1 MDIPMMD
8 ILMMDIWQMT
18 DDWLMTDIQ
27 QMVDIHWMPDISDI
41 RMTIASSLYLAG
53 IVLPERW
60 MGFGTCYR
68 ARDRMWDGMSVKWTW
83 KSCRQKGIRQI
94 SAGKNMFFW
103 AKTQ

>member
-27 QMVDIHWMPDISDI
+27 QMVDIRWMTDISDI

-53 IVLPERW
+53 IVLPERG
-60 MGFGTCYR
+60 MGFGICYG
-68 ARDRMWDGMSVKWTW
+68 ARDRIWDGMSVKWTW
-83 KSCRQKGIRQI
+83 KSCRRKL
-94 SAGKNMFFW
+94 SDWLWLVCHNF
-103 AKTQ
+103 